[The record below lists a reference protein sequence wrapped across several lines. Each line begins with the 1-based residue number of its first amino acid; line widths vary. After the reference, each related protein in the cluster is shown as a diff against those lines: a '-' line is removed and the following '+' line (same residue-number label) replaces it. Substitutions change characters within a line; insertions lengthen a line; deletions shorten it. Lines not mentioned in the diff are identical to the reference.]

1 MGTSSN
7 RRFSA
12 ADVAI
17 RVWFPVSL
25 VVLFIAALFVHRTLP
40 PFLINLITFT
50 WVLALIVSP
59 IFVALRIIL
68 NRNGTAASWLWTES
82 VLAGIWIAMGSFTL
96 LNELAHGSPVSML
109 AIVIGIAVALT
120 PVMAR
125 RDRSSP

>member
-1 MGTSSN
+1 
-7 RRFSA
+7 
-12 ADVAI
+12 
-17 RVWFPVSL
+17 VSL

-50 WVLALIVSP
+50 WVLSLIVSP
-59 IFVALRIIL
+59 IFVALRIII

-96 LNELAHGSPVSML
+96 LNEWAHGSPVSML
-109 AIVIGIAVALT
+109 AIVIGIAIALT
-120 PVMAR
+120 PFMAK